1 MVYIISH
8 KTLIVAKPLCIRH
21 DKVEGFVRI
30 YDRTRYLVLL
40 SSEKYIPIYNRVR
53 YVVGLKCGTT
63 YVFSHNYA
71 RIKVDSYGF
80 LPLEETFAFHNV
92 VIHIKSVLKKDQ
104 NQNAVIYS

>member
-1 MVYIISH
+1 MID
-8 KTLIVAKPLCIRH
+8 AKPLCIRH
-21 DKVEGFVRI
+21 DKVERFVRAH
-30 YDRTRYLVLL
+30 DRTRYLVLL

-53 YVVGLKCGTT
+53 YVVGLKCVTT

-80 LPLEETFAFHNV
+80 LPLEKTFAFHNV

-104 NQNAVIYS
+104 NQNAIIYS